1 MHAVLFRTLLCAVIS
16 SAAFLA
22 PPWWLPGRTATEI
35 QQCAH
40 AMTQLPALSFQN
52 RVMVSGQ
59 RVNLLDLCE
68 AETLP
73 EDWKIYLAGIDIGAA
88 PDADAT
94 KTINLQNLR
103 SYLRQLIESQG
114 LNPDSV
120 TVKLPDKISIERR
133 KQVISKGQIEE
144 IIRQHILSSVPTK
157 PEDVIVQTAGL
168 QESIVVPYGA
178 LSWEVLNPLHDA
190 ASGNTALTIQLNVD
204 RIKAQSVRVVSKVQV
219 FQKVVCAARSLKRN
233 EIVGTDDLQLL
244 RINVAHYPERFL
256 TDADQVR
263 GKRLMSE
270 VAVNQPIDTQTLDK
284 AIAVK
289 RGSAVAVIYN
299 QEGLKL
305 IAKGQAKE
313 DGGLG
318 DKVRIV
324 NLDSKKALVC
334 RVIDSHTVELI
345 P

>member
-1 MHAVLFRTLLCAVIS
+1 MHAVQFRPLLCAVI
-16 SAAFLA
+16 AGVAFLA
-22 PPWWLPGRTATEI
+22 PLQWLPGRTTTEI
-35 QQCAH
+35 PQCAH
-40 AMTQLPALSFQN
+40 AMTQLPALSFHN

-88 PDADAT
+88 PEADSI
-94 KTINLQNLR
+94 KTINLRNLR
-103 SYLRQLIESQG
+103 SYLRQLMESQG

-133 KQVISKGQIEE
+133 KQVISKSQIEE
-144 IIRQHILSSVPTK
+144 IIRQHILSSAPSK
-157 PEDVIVQTAGL
+157 PEDVIVQTTGL
-168 QESIVVPYGA
+168 QESIVIPYGA
-178 LSWEVLNPLHDA
+178 LSWDVLNPLHDTV
-190 ASGNTALTIQLNVD
+190 SGSIALTIQFNVD
-204 RIKAQSVRVVSKVQV
+204 GSKSQSVRVVSRIQV
-219 FQKVVCAARSLKRN
+219 FKNVVCAARSLKRN
-233 EIVGTDDLQLL
+233 EIVGTDDLQLV
-244 RINVAHYPERFL
+244 RMNVAQHPERFL
-256 TDADQVR
+256 TDVDQVR
-263 GKRLMSE
+263 GKRMMSD